1 MGIQWA
7 RVLYSVVITRQ
18 SNPPI
23 SQFNRPYNEFTSVW
37 SMFVCTIM
45 NETHTRIRYMGLY
58 MLINAMDTESFPC
71 SGQGIR
77 WVLCPFV
84 YSDLCTNRGNIN
96 SIFVINPAN
105 NEMFDA
111 LYMFSYL
118 SSLSSLQSKSS

>member
-7 RVLYSVVITRQ
+7 RDLYSIVLTRQ
-18 SNPPI
+18 YNPPI

-58 MLINAMDTESFPC
+58 MLINAMDTESLPC

-77 WVLCPFV
+77 
-84 YSDLCTNRGNIN
+84 
-96 SIFVINPAN
+96 
-105 NEMFDA
+105 
-111 LYMFSYL
+111 
-118 SSLSSLQSKSS
+118 